1 MISAALAPLPLLI
14 TLLLVVVACLPWGG
28 PPWSETALAL
38 LPAASIYFWS
48 LRRPHLMP
56 ALLVFVC
63 GLVLDVL
70 THGPLGIWAASALAV
85 AFAGRTMR
93 RVRPPLG
100 WLSSAAAAVTT
111 FAIAITLVAVLEAAV
126 AWRAIAVMPQLQALV
141 AICIAYPLLAGLLS
155 VFEPLWPAADGRSLF
170 ARGD

>member
-1 MISAALAPLPLLI
+1 MIAALLALLPVTV
-14 TLLLVVVACLPWGG
+14 TLLMVLVAALPWGG

-56 ALLVFVC
+56 ALLVFST

-70 THGPLGIWAASALAV
+70 THSPLGVWACTVLV
-85 AFAGRTMR
+85 VGLAGRVTR

-100 WLSSAAAAVTT
+100 WLGSAAALVAT
-111 FAIAITLVAVLEAAV
+111 FAIATAIVGTLDAAIAWRPLAFAQHVQALAAICLAYPILAVLY
-126 AWRAIAVMPQLQALV
+126 AL
-141 AICIAYPLLAGLLS
+141 L
-155 VFEPLWPAADGRSLF
+155 ERLWPVADGRSLF